1 MEIRQMKEK
10 NRKKLLVS
18 NIIPFES
25 GTTNSQNPE
34 EVNCHWQSMCYKNP
48 LGFNISRREKFSES
62 GSLTV
67 MKIYNESALMQISQ
81 EFGSL

>member
-1 MEIRQMKEK
+1 MKEK
-10 NRKKLLVS
+10 NGKKLLVS

-67 MKIYNESALMQISQ
+67 MKIYNEGPLMQISQ

>member
-67 MKIYNESALMQISQ
+67 MKIYNEGPLMQISQ

>member
-18 NIIPFES
+18 NIIALDSLTRNP
-25 GTTNSQNPE
+25 QNPE

-48 LGFNISRREKFSES
+48 LGFNISLREIFSES
-62 GSLTV
+62 GSPAV

>member
-67 MKIYNESALMQISQ
+67 MKIYNEGPLMKISQ

>member
-1 MEIRQMKEK
+1 MKEK

-48 LGFNISRREKFSES
+48 LGIDISRREIFSES
-62 GSLTV
+62 GSPRL
-67 MKIYNESALMQISQ
+67 MKKYDESALMPVLQ